1 MAGTLAQ
8 IAVAWL
14 FLAGAPA
21 MTPASVQ
28 DRSVT
33 LTGCVER
40 DAAASTPIYKLIVPQ
55 APPNDA
61 TPVIYHLNAPG
72 NAAVPAAVGKTAQ
85 VTGSVTVEKRS
96 GREVR
101 ILTVAKFDVVADRC
115 K

>member
-8 IAVAWL
+8 IAIAWL

-21 MTPASVQ
+21 TVPATVQ

-40 DAAASTPIYKLIVPQ
+40 DAAASAPIYKLIVPQ
-55 APPNDA
+55 ADSG
-61 TPVIYHLNAPG
+61 PVIYQLNAPG
-72 NAAVPAAVGKTAQ
+72 NAAVAAAVGKTAQ
-85 VTGSVTVEKRS
+85 VTGSVTQEKRS

-101 ILTVAKFDVVADRC
+101 ILTVGKFEVVADRC